1 MPGKSEA
8 SLLLD
13 SLFHVDSVIVMIAIV
28 VVSWLPCEDVFFVDP
43 GLPQPFFHAPWRR
56 EDSGNQMLS
65 RTVCS
70 MFSFFTIKNHQT
82 FINFGVATVFEQPF
96 WDDYDWSTKIP
107 CGAVSLDRSHVGA
120 VPGCAVPPE
129 NLNAFL
135 RAEMQTCLGR
145 CILDQAAINSMMTY
159 ISYILIWK
167 KTLERGQKT
176 PRYQEMSKTYIV
188 FFEQILWKPW
198 ILQDFYVELG
208 RCQAL
213 IRVTLTC
220 GPTSGQAACDLLGRA
235 NELLRHEQLIS
246 IHWLNMAKPY
256 VKTPAVKPC
265 IVHIIVL
272 LCSVG
277 SKVPGA

>member
-188 FFEQILWKPW
+188 FFWTNPVEAL
-198 ILQDFYVELG
+198 DFTGFLCGAGTMSGINPCNVNVWPNVWPG
-208 RCQAL
+208 RMWFAW
-213 IRVTLTC
+213 
-220 GPTSGQAACDLLGRA
+220 TSQR
-235 NELLRHEQLIS
+235 
-246 IHWLNMAKPY
+246 
-256 VKTPAVKPC
+256 TT
-265 IVHIIVL
+265 
-272 LCSVG
+272 
-277 SKVPGA
+277 